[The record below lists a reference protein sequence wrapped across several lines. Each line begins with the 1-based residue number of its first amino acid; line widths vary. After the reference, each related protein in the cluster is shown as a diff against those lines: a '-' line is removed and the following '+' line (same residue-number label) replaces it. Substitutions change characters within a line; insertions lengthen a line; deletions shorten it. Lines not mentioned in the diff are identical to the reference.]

1 MERKLINEKIN
12 CACALS
18 GTYDFRALRVLR
30 LFGGKG
36 VAKTGE
42 VLYVYNWGEYI
53 SNGDD
58 GTMDVNAQF
67 EKETGIEVKYLN
79 FSSNEEMYAKMKS
92 GGMTVDVIIPSD
104 YMIAQLIHENMLEKL
119 DFDNI
124 PNYDNIDE
132 KFRKPV
138 FDPTGE
144 YSVAYTWGCTAI
156 FYDSRYVDEADIDE
170 DTWDLLWNEKYSGK
184 ILMFNNQ
191 RDAFGVAEAKLGYS
205 LNTENQ
211 EELAACY
218 DELVKQCPLVQ
229 GYYGDQIFDKMESGE
244 AIIAPYYNGDLLMLQ
259 DGNENIKGYI
269 PKGANTFIDSM
280 CIPTCCQNKSA
291 AEKYIDFMCREDV
304 ALANAEYI
312 GYASPISAVKDEL
325 DEEVTGEFFYPS
337 DEKLSNE
344 CEVFNRLSDETNTYL
359 STKWE
364 DLMKEFTEKTR

>member
-1 MERKLINEKIN
+1 MKRIL
-12 CACALS
+12 ALVLSVALMISVLSVFS
-18 GTYDFRALRVLR
+18 GCSKDE
-30 LFGGKG
+30 G
-36 VAKTGE
+36 VPKTGE

-58 GTMDVNAQF
+58 GSMDVNAEF

-119 DFDNI
+119 DFNNI
-124 PNYDNIDE
+124 PNYSNIDE
-132 KFRKPV
+132 KFRKPA

-156 FYDSRYVDEADIDE
+156 FYDSRYVDAADVDE
-170 DTWDLLWNEKYSGK
+170 NTWDLLWNEKYSGK

-205 LNTENQ
+205 LNSENQ
-211 EELAACY
+211 EELEACY
-218 DELVKQCPLVQ
+218 EELVKQCPLVQ

-244 AIIAPYYNGDLLMLQ
+244 ALIAPYYNGDMKMLM
-259 DGNENIKGYI
+259 DGNEYIKGYI

-291 AEKYIDFMCREDV
+291 AEKYINFMCRDDV

-312 GYASPISAVKDEL
+312 GYASPISAVKEEL
-325 DEEVTGEFFYPS
+325 DEESTSEFFYPS
-337 DEKLSNE
+337 DEKLATE
-344 CEVFNRLSDETNTYL
+344 CEVFNRLSDETNTYI

>member
-1 MERKLINEKIN
+1 MKRILALVLSVALMIS
-12 CACALS
+12 ALS
-18 GTYDFRALRVLR
+18 VLS
-30 LFGGKG
+30 GCSGEK
-36 VAKTGE
+36 AAPKTGE
-42 VLYVYNWGEYI
+42 VVYVYNWGEYI

-119 DFDNI
+119 NYDNI
-124 PNYDNIDE
+124 PNYGNIDE
-132 KFRKPV
+132 KFRKPA

-156 FYDSRYVDEADIDE
+156 FYDSTQVDPADIDE
-170 DTWDLLWNEKYSGK
+170 NTWDLLWNEKYSGK

-205 LNTENQ
+205 LNSENQ
-211 EELAACY
+211 EELEACY
-218 DELVKQCPLVQ
+218 QELVKQCPLVQ

-291 AEKYIDFMCREDV
+291 AEKYINFMCREDV

-312 GYASPISAVKDEL
+312 GYASPISAVKEEL
-325 DEEVTGEFFYPS
+325 DEEVTTEFFYPS
-337 DEKLSNE
+337 DEKLRND

-364 DLMKEFTEKTR
+364 DIMKEFTEKTR

>member
-1 MERKLINEKIN
+1 MKKILSLVLSAALLISGISV
-12 CACALS
+12 LS
-18 GTYDFRALRVLR
+18 GCSEE
-30 LFGGKG
+30 KG
-36 VAKTGE
+36 VPKTGE

-58 GTMDVNAQF
+58 GTMDVNAEF

-79 FSSNEEMYAKMKS
+79 FSSNEEMYAKMKN
-92 GGMTVDVIIPSD
+92 GGMTVDVIVPSD
-104 YMIAQLIHENMLEKL
+104 YMISQLIHENMLEKL
-119 DFDNI
+119 NFDNI
-124 PNYDNIDE
+124 PNIENIDA
-132 KFRKPV
+132 KFRKPA

-144 YSVAYTWGCTAI
+144 YSVAYTWGCSAI

-170 DTWDLLWNEKYSGK
+170 NTWDLLWNEKYSGK
-184 ILMFNNQ
+184 ILMYNNP

-211 EELAACY
+211 EELDACY
-218 DELVKQCPLVQ
+218 EELVKQCSLVQ

-244 AIIAPYYNGDLLMLQ
+244 AVIAPYYNGDLIMLQ
-259 DGNENIKGYI
+259 EGNEYIKGYI

-312 GYASPISAVKDEL
+312 GYASPVSSVVDEL
-325 DEEVTGEFFYPS
+325 DEELTTGFFYPS
-337 DEKLSNE
+337 DEKLSND
-344 CEVFNRLSDETNTYL
+344 CEVFHRLSDETNTYL

>member
-1 MERKLINEKIN
+1 MKRILALVLSAALMISAISV
-12 CACALS
+12 LS
-18 GTYDFRALRVLR
+18 GCSDEKAVP
-30 LFGGKG
+30 
-36 VAKTGE
+36 KTGE

-119 DFDNI
+119 NYDNI
-124 PNYDNIDE
+124 PNYGNIDE
-132 KFRKPV
+132 KFRKPA

-156 FYDSRYVDEADIDE
+156 FYDSRYVDAADVDE
-170 DTWDLLWNEKYSGK
+170 NTWDLLWNEKYSGK

-205 LNTENQ
+205 LNSENQ
-211 EELAACY
+211 EELEACY
-218 DELVKQCPLVQ
+218 EELVKQCPLVQ

-244 AIIAPYYNGDLLMLQ
+244 ALIAPYYNGDMKMLM
-259 DGNENIKGYI
+259 DGNEYIKGYI
-269 PKGANTFIDSM
+269 PKGANTFIDSI

-312 GYASPISAVKDEL
+312 GYASPISAVKEEL
-325 DEEVTGEFFYPS
+325 DEDATTEFVYPS
-337 DEKLSNE
+337 DEKLRND

>member
-1 MERKLINEKIN
+1 MKRILALVLSAALMISAISV
-12 CACALS
+12 LS
-18 GTYDFRALRVLR
+18 GCSDEKAVP
-30 LFGGKG
+30 
-36 VAKTGE
+36 KTGE

-58 GTMDVNAQF
+58 GSMDVNAEF

-79 FSSNEEMYAKMKS
+79 FSSNEEMYAKMKN

-119 DFDNI
+119 DYSNI
-124 PNYDNIDE
+124 PNYENIDE
-132 KFRKPV
+132 KFRKPA

-156 FYDSRYVDEADIDE
+156 FYDSRYVDAADVDE
-170 DTWDLLWNEKYSGK
+170 NTWDLLWNEKYSGK

-205 LNTENQ
+205 LNSENQ
-211 EELAACY
+211 EELEACY
-218 DELVKQCPLVQ
+218 EELVKQCPLVQ

-244 AIIAPYYNGDLLMLQ
+244 ALIAPYYNGDMKMLM
-259 DGNENIKGYI
+259 DGNEYIKGYI

-312 GYASPISAVKDEL
+312 GYASPISAVKEEL
-325 DEEVTGEFFYPS
+325 DEDATTEFFYPS
-337 DEKLSNE
+337 DEKLAND

-364 DLMKEFTEKTR
+364 DLMKEFTEKTRQ

>member
-1 MERKLINEKIN
+1 MKKII
-12 CACALS
+12 AFVLSVALMVSAVSVLS
-18 GTYDFRALRVLR
+18 GCSDEKAVP
-30 LFGGKG
+30 
-36 VAKTGE
+36 KTGE

-58 GTMDVNAQF
+58 GSLDTNAQF

-104 YMIAQLIHENMLEKL
+104 YMIAQLIRENMLEKL
-119 DFDNI
+119 DYDNI
-124 PNYDNIDE
+124 PNYENIDE
-132 KFRKPV
+132 KFRKPA

-170 DTWDLLWNEKYSGK
+170 NTWDLLWNEKYSGK

-191 RDAFGVAEAKLGYS
+191 RDAFGIAEAKLGYS
-205 LNTENQ
+205 LNSENQ
-211 EELAACY
+211 EELDACY
-218 DELVKQCPLVQ
+218 EELVEQCPLVQ

-244 AIIAPYYNGDLLMLQ
+244 AIIAPYYNGDLKMLQ

-291 AEKYIDFMCREDV
+291 AEKYINFMCREDV

-312 GYASPISAVKDEL
+312 GYASPISAVKEEL

-337 DEKLSNE
+337 DEKLKNE

-359 STKWE
+359 SAKWE
-364 DLMKEFTEKTR
+364 DLMKEFTEKKR

>member
-1 MERKLINEKIN
+1 MKRILALVLSAALMIS
-12 CACALS
+12 AFSVLS
-18 GTYDFRALRVLR
+18 GCSEE
-30 LFGGKG
+30 KG
-36 VAKTGE
+36 VPKTGE

-58 GTMDVNAQF
+58 GSMDVNAEF

-79 FSSNEEMYAKMKS
+79 FSSNEEMYAKMKN

-119 DFDNI
+119 DFNNI
-124 PNYDNIDE
+124 PNAGNVDE

-156 FYDSRYVDEADIDE
+156 FYDSRYVDAADVDE
-170 DTWDLLWNEKYSGK
+170 NTWDLLWNEKYSGK

-205 LNTENQ
+205 LNSENQ
-211 EELAACY
+211 EELEACY
-218 DELVKQCPLVQ
+218 EELVKQCPLVQ

-244 AIIAPYYNGDLLMLQ
+244 ALIAPYYNGDMKMLM
-259 DGNENIKGYI
+259 DGNEYIKGYI

-325 DEEVTGEFFYPS
+325 DEEATTEFFYPS
-337 DEKLSNE
+337 DEKLKNE

>member
-1 MERKLINEKIN
+1 MKKII
-12 CACALS
+12 AFVLASILMTSAVSVLS
-18 GTYDFRALRVLR
+18 GCSEEQ
-30 LFGGKG
+30 G
-36 VAKTGE
+36 VPKTGE

-58 GTMDVNAQF
+58 GTMDVNAEF

-119 DFDNI
+119 NFDNI
-124 PNYDNIDE
+124 PNYENIDE
-132 KFRKPV
+132 KLRKPA

-156 FYDSRYVDEADIDE
+156 FYDSRYVDAADVDE
-170 DTWDLLWNEKYSGK
+170 NTWDLLWNEKYSGK

-205 LNTENQ
+205 LNSENQ
-211 EELAACY
+211 EELDACY
-218 DELVKQCPLVQ
+218 DELVRQCPLIQ

-244 AIIAPYYNGDLLMLQ
+244 AWIAPYYNGDLLMLQ
-259 DGNENIKGYI
+259 DGNEYIRGYI

-304 ALANAEYI
+304 ALANAEFI
-312 GYASPISAVKDEL
+312 GYASPISSVKDEL
-325 DEEVTGEFFYPS
+325 DEEATNGFFYPS
-337 DEKLSNE
+337 DEKLANE
-344 CEVFNRLSDETNTYL
+344 CEVFNRLSDETNAYL
-359 STKWE
+359 SVKWE

>member
-1 MERKLINEKIN
+1 MKRILAFVLSVLLMIS
-12 CACALS
+12 ALS
-18 GTYDFRALRVLR
+18 MLSGCSGEDNAVS
-30 LFGGKG
+30 
-36 VAKTGE
+36 KTGE
-42 VLYVYNWGEYI
+42 VVYVYNWGEYI

-58 GTMDVNAQF
+58 GSLDTNAQF

-92 GGMTVDVIIPSD
+92 GGMTVDVIVPSD
-104 YMIAQLIHENMLEKL
+104 YMISQLIHEGLLEKL
-119 DFDNI
+119 NYDNI
-124 PNYDNIDE
+124 PNYKNIDE

-144 YSVAYTWGCTAI
+144 YSLAYTWGCTAV

-170 DTWDLLWNEKYSGK
+170 NTWDLLWNEKYSGK

-191 RDAFGVAEAKLGYS
+191 RDAFGIAEAKLGYS

-211 EELAACY
+211 EELEACY
-218 DELVKQCPLVQ
+218 EELVKQCPLVQ

-244 AIIAPYYNGDLLMLQ
+244 AWIAPYYNGDLLMLQ
-259 DGNENIKGYI
+259 DGNEYVKGYI
-269 PKGANTFIDSM
+269 PKGSNTFIDSM

-291 AEKYIDFMCREDV
+291 AEKYINFMCREDI

-312 GYASPISAVKDEL
+312 GYASPISAVKEEL
-325 DEEVTGEFFYPS
+325 DEEATGEFFYPS
-337 DEKLSNE
+337 DDKLNNE
-344 CEVFNRLSDETNTYL
+344 CEVFNRLSDDTNAYL
-359 STKWE
+359 SAKWE

>member
-1 MERKLINEKIN
+1 MKRLI
-12 CACALS
+12 ALVLSAALMISVLSVFS
-18 GTYDFRALRVLR
+18 GCSEE
-30 LFGGKG
+30 KG

-132 KFRKPV
+132 KFRKPA

-344 CEVFNRLSDETNTYL
+344 CEVFNRLSDETNTYI

>member
-1 MERKLINEKIN
+1 MKKIL
-12 CACALS
+12 ALVLSAALMISTLSVLS
-18 GTYDFRALRVLR
+18 GCS
-30 LFGGKG
+30 KEQG
-36 VAKTGE
+36 VPKTGE

-58 GTMDVNAQF
+58 GSMDVNAEF

-104 YMIAQLIHENMLEKL
+104 SMIAELIHENMLEKL
-119 DFDNI
+119 DFNNI
-124 PNYDNIDE
+124 PNADNVDE

-156 FYDSRYVDEADIDE
+156 FYDSRYVDAADVDE
-170 DTWDLLWNEKYSGK
+170 NTWDLLWNEKYSGK

-211 EELAACY
+211 EELEACY
-218 DELVKQCPLVQ
+218 EELVKQCPLVQ

-244 AIIAPYYNGDLLMLQ
+244 AVIAPYYNGDMKMLM
-259 DGNENIKGYI
+259 DGNEYIKGYI

-291 AEKYIDFMCREDV
+291 AEKYINFMCRDDV

-312 GYASPISAVKDEL
+312 GYASPISAVKEEL
-325 DEEVTGEFFYPS
+325 DEESTSEFFYPS
-337 DEKLSNE
+337 DEKLATE